1 MPHLANAP
9 PIWGF
14 AHFVILA
21 LEQMLRIKLAE
32 GDPQPLYK
40 QIALV
45 IRDKIARG
53 DLQPGD
59 ALPTVRDLAR
69 QLSINPNTVV
79 RAYNILSGD
88 GVIEAHSRQGTRVT
102 GAASRE
108 LMQASR
114 QAELRLMASRFIGES
129 LARGFT
135 PAEVEAAFLS
145 QGSAWQD
152 KYKARAGQSAQW
164 IGLGSHDLCLEVL
177 LSQCQHT
184 FPGLSFSFGAV
195 GSVAGLI
202 ALSRGE
208 AHFATSHMLD
218 PQTGDYNQSFVK
230 GLMPNRQMALITLA
244 FRAQGFIVA
253 KGNPRGIHSAQ
264 DLAQRRV
271 RFINRQV
278 GAGTRALLDHLL
290 AEAGVNG
297 AEIRGYASEAR
308 THFGVTAAI
317 QEGRAD
323 VGMGIEAAAR
333 AAGLDFV
340 PVTHE
345 RYELVLPADSALR
358 DNVQRVVKTPAFTQ
372 AIRALGGYDLS
383 ETGRVRNV

>member
-1 MPHLANAP
+1 FLFYFLT
-9 PIWGF
+9 G
-14 AHFVILA
+14 FVILA
-21 LEQMLRIKLAE
+21 LEQMLKIKLAD

-40 QIALV
+40 QIAFA
-45 IRDKIARG
+45 IRDQIARG
-53 DLQPGD
+53 DLRPGD
-59 ALPTVRDLAR
+59 SLPTVRDLAR
-69 QLSINPNTVV
+69 QLAINPNTVV
-79 RAYNILSGD
+79 RAYNILNGD

-102 GAASRE
+102 GAASQE

-135 PAEVEAAFLS
+135 PAEVEAAFLA

-152 KYKARAGQSAQW
+152 KYKARVGQGAQW

-177 LSQCQHT
+177 LSQCQQT
-184 FPGLSFSFGAV
+184 FSGLSFSFGAV

-218 PQTGDYNQSFVK
+218 PKTGDYNLSFVK
-230 GLMPNRQMALITLA
+230 GLMPNRQISLITLA

-253 KGNPRGIHSAQ
+253 KGNPHGIRSAQ
-264 DLAQRRV
+264 DLTRHRV
-271 RFINRQV
+271 RLINRQV

-290 AEAGVNG
+290 GQAELKSADV
-297 AEIRGYASEAR
+297 RGYASEAR

-323 VGMGIEAAAR
+323 VGIGIEAAAR

-340 PVTHE
+340 PITHE
-345 RYELVLPADSALR
+345 RYELVLPADSSLR
-358 DNVQRVVKTPAFTQ
+358 DNVQRVVKTTAFTQ
-372 AIRALGGYDLS
+372 AVRALGGYDLS